1 MDKFV
6 NSKLFDILVYTVGGI
21 VLLGSELKRLA
32 IRPIKRY
39 TKILSSK

>member
-6 NSKLFDILVYTVGGI
+6 NSKSFDVLVYIVGGI

-32 IRPIKRY
+32 IKPIKRY
-39 TKILSSK
+39 IKAK